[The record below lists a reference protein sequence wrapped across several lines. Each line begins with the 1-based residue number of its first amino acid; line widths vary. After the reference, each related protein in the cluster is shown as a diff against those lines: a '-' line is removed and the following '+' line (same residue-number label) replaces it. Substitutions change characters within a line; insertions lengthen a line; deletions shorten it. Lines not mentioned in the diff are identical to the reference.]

1 MSERDYLAKEG
12 AVRRLSEPE
21 GDHELHSVLERMRVQ
36 RGI

>member
-1 MSERDYLAKEG
+1 MSERDYLAKEE
-12 AVRRLSEPE
+12 AVRRLSKPE